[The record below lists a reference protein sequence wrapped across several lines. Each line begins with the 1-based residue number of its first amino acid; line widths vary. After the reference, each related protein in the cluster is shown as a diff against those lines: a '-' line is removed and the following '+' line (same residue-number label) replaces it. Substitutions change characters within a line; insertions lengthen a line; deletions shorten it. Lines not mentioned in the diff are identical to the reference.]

1 MESGR
6 PRLQNAGSSTP
17 APPGRLRGG
26 TRAAGSCR
34 KVLGARAVAG
44 SPGSR
49 HGSGGAGRHFL
60 RRHELVLGKVPES
73 ALPWRLPREPVG
85 GGGRP
90 GVSARACVGV
100 VPTPGAS
107 RALRRFTA
115 EVWRCRRI
123 GGFYLRVK
131 NRPRSFEGLLKLAV
145 CLDVQVLESETC
157 EFTAY
162 LRRSPRL

>member
-1 MESGR
+1 MDRQEPDAIFYDGMNSFLEKFQSQ
-6 PRLQNAGSSTP
+6 PY
-17 APPGRLRGG
+17 RGG
-26 TRAAGSCR
+26 
-34 KVLGARAVAG
+34 
-44 SPGSR
+44 
-49 HGSGGAGRHFL
+49 F
-60 RRHELVLGKVPES
+60 HESQWE
-73 ALPWRLPREPVG
+73 EVG
-85 GGGRP
+85 GP

-131 NRPRSFEGLLKLAV
+131 NRPRSFEGFLKLAV

-162 LRRSPRL
+162 LRPSPHL